1 MGTVEN
7 KKEVWQYFFEKP
19 KRNYNKYMF
28 EMVEYPDYLMYDNEK
43 VDSRRQPFLWRPHR
57 RLVQAVS
64 KLQIYFHIPVMTPCQ
79 K

>member
-19 KRNYNKYMF
+19 KKNYNKYMF

-43 VDSRRQPFLWRPHR
+43 VDSCKGKWNEFFGNDNE
-57 RLVQAVS
+57 
-64 KLQIYFHIPVMTPCQ
+64 KLYCTGAEI
-79 K
+79 

>member
-43 VDSRRQPFLWRPHR
+43 VDSYKGKWNDF
-57 RLVQAVS
+57 
-64 KLQIYFHIPVMTPCQ
+64 F
-79 K
+79 